1 MSRLIIDARWLHTGI
16 GAYTLQLVRGLHDC
30 GALPVTLITLP
41 EHRAKLAPFGYEI
54 VLSNARLYSLREQ
67 VDVSRAARDYEVLHV
82 PHYNAPVRRRK
93 TLLVTI
99 HDLTHL
105 LDETM
110 GRSLKSRVYA
120 RPMLQHVARRADH
133 IFTVSQYSKNKIVE
147 HLGADP
153 GKVTVTY
160 NVVPPHIYAE
170 PRDESRASTSL
181 AFGFSGNYLLFVGN
195 LKPHKNVA
203 GLLKA
208 FAILRQRGRIDH
220 KLLIVGDDRHGR
232 SALARDVAD
241 LKLTGEVV
249 LAGRVG
255 DDELRRAYSGA
266 DLTVLPSFEEGFGLP
281 VIESVAC
288 GTPVA
293 CSNTASLPEVA
304 GEAAEYFDPAD
315 VESMASAMENVLL
328 SEARWREL
336 QTLGFAQ
343 AAKFHGHD
351 FAQRHIAIYREFLS
365 AH

>member
-1 MSRLIIDARWLHTGI
+1 MRRLIIDARWLYTGI
-16 GAYTLQLVRGLHDC
+16 GAYTLNLVCGLHDR
-30 GALPVTLITLP
+30 AVPVTLITLP
-41 EHRAKLAPFGYEI
+41 EHRAKLAPFGYDI

-67 VDVSRAARDYEVLHV
+67 IDVARAARDYEVLHV

-120 RPMLQHVARRADH
+120 RPMLQHVAQRAEH

-147 HLGADP
+147 HLGADA

-160 NVVPPHIYAE
+160 NAVPPHIYPE
-170 PRDESRASTSL
+170 PRDESRAHINQ
-181 AFGFSGNYLLFVGN
+181 AFGFSGNYLLFVGS

-220 KLLIVGDDRHGR
+220 NLLIIGDDRQGR
-232 SALARDVAD
+232 KLVMREVAELRLADSVAFGG
-241 LKLTGEVV
+241 K
-249 LAGRVG
+249 AS
-255 DDELRRAYSGA
+255 DDEVRRAYSGA

-281 VIESVAC
+281 VIESMAC

-293 CSNTASLPEVA
+293 CSNAASLPEVG
-304 GEAAEYFDPAD
+304 GEAAEYFDPAHI
-315 VESMASAMENVLL
+315 ESMASAIENVLA
-328 SEARWREL
+328 SPERWREL

-343 AAKFHGHD
+343 AAKFDRRG
-351 FAQRHIAIYREFLS
+351 FAQRHIDVYRRYLL
-365 AH
+365 AT